1 MCRFHWILL
10 NIQINKRVV
19 EVMDSLKKNFKEFQE
34 IQDMLQL

>member
-10 NIQINKRVV
+10 NIQIDKGVV
-19 EVMDSLKKNFKEFQE
+19 EVMDSLKKNFKEFEE

>member
-10 NIQINKRVV
+10 NIQIDKGVV
-19 EVMDSLKKNFKEFQE
+19 EVMDSLKKNFNEFQE

>member
-10 NIQINKRVV
+10 NIQIDKGVV